1 MSKNNFLHSLAATSD
16 TEPSTQEQERRC
28 LLPILYLSK
37 VLTYLLT
44 RGASSNSRREQLKGQ
59 VKNMSSGRPIK
70 CVVVGDGTVGKTCML
85 ISYTTDS
92 FPGEYVPTVFDNYS
106 APMVCDGVPVSLGL
120 WDTAGQEDYDRLRPL
135 SYPQTDVFLICFSV
149 VSPSS
154 FENVTSKWCPEI
166 KHHCADAPI
175 LLIGTKIDLRE
186 DKETLQILAENGQA
200 PIKREQGQ
208 KLANKIR
215 AVKYLEC
222 SALTQRGL
230 KQVFDEA
237 VRAVLRPQPVRRR
250 QRKCNLL

>member
-1 MSKNNFLHSLAATSD
+1 
-16 TEPSTQEQERRC
+16 
-28 LLPILYLSK
+28 
-37 VLTYLLT
+37 
-44 RGASSNSRREQLKGQ
+44 
-59 VKNMSSGRPIK
+59 MSSGRPIK

-166 KHHCADAPI
+166 KHHCPDAPI

-186 DKETLQILAENGQA
+186 DKEALQALAENGHA
-200 PIKREQGQ
+200 PLKREQGQ

-237 VRAVLRPQPVRRR
+237 VRAVLRPQPVRKR
-250 QRKCNLL
+250 QRKCELL

>member
-1 MSKNNFLHSLAATSD
+1 M
-16 TEPSTQEQERRC
+16 
-28 LLPILYLSK
+28 
-37 VLTYLLT
+37 
-44 RGASSNSRREQLKGQ
+44 
-59 VKNMSSGRPIK
+59 
-70 CVVVGDGTVGKTCML
+70 
-85 ISYTTDS
+85 
-92 FPGEYVPTVFDNYS
+92 
-106 APMVCDGVPVSLGL
+106 
-120 WDTAGQEDYDRLRPL
+120 
-135 SYPQTDVFLICFSV
+135 

-175 LLIGTKIDLRE
+175 LLIGKRYILTLKGIEKIFVHSTGTKIDLRE

-230 KQVFDEA
+230 KQVLENCFLD
-237 VRAVLRPQPVRRR
+237 
-250 QRKCNLL
+250 NLL